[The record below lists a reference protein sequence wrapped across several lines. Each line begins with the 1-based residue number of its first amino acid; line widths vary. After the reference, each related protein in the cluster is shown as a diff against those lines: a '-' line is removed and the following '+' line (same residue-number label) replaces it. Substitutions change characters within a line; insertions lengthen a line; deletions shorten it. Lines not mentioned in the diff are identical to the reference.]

1 MTRHATHR
9 FFVALAATLFLTL
22 LISPALPQ
30 PVTPKSVKTGTSA
43 SLTLNSSGFFD
54 LSRVT
59 TSQIAINP
67 STGVS
72 NLALRNGTPQSA
84 ALTFDL
90 AATALTGPRAIVI
103 TTDDV
108 TVSIKLMVE
117 RGTAPVCTAGNCR
130 PPRECNGNVCDL
142 AACGPSNCRPPKRCT
157 DDGLCMRPP
166 ICSPTCRPPKE
177 CQPGNVCRL
186 PR

>member
-1 MTRHATHR
+1 MTSHATHR
-9 FFVALAATLFLTL
+9 FFVALATTLFLTL

-59 TSQIAINP
+59 ASQIAINP
-67 STGVS
+67 SAGVS
-72 NLALRNGTPQSA
+72 NVALRNGTPQSA
-84 ALTFDL
+84 ALSFDL
-90 AATALTGPRAIVI
+90 AATAPTGPRAIVI

-108 TVSIKLMVE
+108 TVSIKFMVE
-117 RGTAPVCTAGNCR
+117 RGTVAVCTANNCR
-130 PPRECNGNVCDL
+130 PPRVCNGNVCEL
-142 AACGPSNCRPPKRCT
+142 PECGPSNCRPPKRCT
-157 DDGLCMRPP
+157 DDGLCIRAPV
-166 ICSPTCRPPKE
+166 CSPACRPPKE
-177 CQPGNVCRL
+177 CQPGNVCAL